1 MKLVMAITFAL
12 LVQTASAEFEKKPWV
27 DLAVSKVF
35 QPSMQKL
42 SEATESLATTLD
54 ESCEGPAGRE
64 AFLIVVEDFSQ
75 VEYYRLGAMNQAN
88 RAERLFFWPDRKG
101 TGQKQMRRL
110 LASPDRAALDAQA
123 LSKKSVAL
131 QGLPVLERILFA
143 QSPEINAADCSV
155 AKAIASNMASIA
167 AELQQ
172 DWAGA
177 DGVASRLQNPVEDSV
192 YRNEQESLSAVLTV
206 AESALVSIAEK
217 KIKALSKGLQYQ
229 GQLPKSAPFW
239 RSGQTLINLRINL
252 QSIESLL
259 INSGMASSADAE
271 SSLLFEFQNAANM
284 LNAIELSLAEKDVET
299 ARERLAALGF
309 ILESLKAI
317 VSDTVAVKLGVV
329 TGFNASDGD

>member
-1 MKLVMAITFAL
+1 MKLVMAMTFAL
-12 LVQTASAEFEKKPWV
+12 LVQTAAAEFEKKPWV

-42 SEATESLATTLD
+42 SKSTESLALTLD

-64 AFLIVVEDFSQ
+64 AFIKVVGDFSQ

-110 LASPDRAALDAQA
+110 LENPDRAALDAQA

-131 QGLPVLERILFA
+131 QGLPALERILFA
-143 QSPEINAADCSV
+143 KNPEINAADCSV
-155 AKAIASNMASIA
+155 AKAIANNMASIA
-167 AELQQ
+167 AELQK
-172 DWAGA
+172 DWTEA
-177 DGVASRLQNPVEDSV
+177 DGVANRLQNPAEDSV
-192 YRNEQESLSAVLTV
+192 YRSEQESLSAVLTI
-206 AESALVSIAEK
+206 AESALVSIVEK
-217 KIKALSKGLQYQ
+217 KLKALSRGLEYQ

-239 RSGQTLINLRINL
+239 RSGQTLNNLRVNL

-259 INSGMASSADAE
+259 IDSGMANSAGAE
-271 SSLLFEFQNAANM
+271 SSLFFEFKNAANM
-284 LNAIELSLAEKDVET
+284 LAAIKQSLAEQDVET
-299 ARERLAALGF
+299 AQERLAALGF